1 MSPWNLILTSLL
13 IVLVTAAWT
22 APVEEREEVE
32 PSEEAD
38 GEQSEEDEDDDD
50 STKKEGPAGA
60 HQSATWGAS
69 GVRPHPDVSG
79 AQGAPVAA
87 GESGGHADTSTDSDA
102 VDTRLNAD
110 GEKPLNGVGGDKDV
124 TGTLTSLE
132 GAAFH
137 PEYAD
142 EERSTESDVTERQ
155 GERASD
161 RWLGT
166 PATERAH
173 RDDLTSSPSSSSHHA
188 GNGRQTRPLDQDGVT
203 AQPGQP
209 SVELHTQQLSE
220 RTRPAATAPVLLSTL
235 PQEMSRPQEH
245 STESSVLVRTGPAG
259 SAFADTLPSVT
270 FDDAGTLA
278 WRTEAVTMATHS
290 LFSEPTG
297 TSLDSSEF
305 DTFHFDS
312 NVVGE
317 CLKTPTRLVPSLNS
331 TTLGVKV
338 LKLRRMWN
346 WRKPADFQCKPQ
358 VHFSRRRLQCADLWE
373 RPFGRV

>member
-1 MSPWNLILTSLL
+1 MSAWNLILTSLL

-102 VDTRLNAD
+102 VDTRLNVD

-124 TGTLTSLE
+124 TGTLISLE

-137 PEYAD
+137 PEYTD

-161 RWLGT
+161 RWL
-166 PATERAH
+166 
-173 RDDLTSSPSSSSHHA
+173 

-220 RTRPAATAPVLLSTL
+220 RTRPAATAPVHLSTL
-235 PQEMSRPQEH
+235 PQETSRPQEH

-259 SAFADTLPSVT
+259 DAFADTSSGTHVRVRVRANFHAFHQSRLMMQAHWRGALKPLP
-270 FDDAGTLA
+270 
-278 WRTEAVTMATHS
+278 WQRIHS
-290 LFSEPTG
+290 FQSQQEHPWTP
-297 TSLDSSEF
+297 
-305 DTFHFDS
+305 
-312 NVVGE
+312 VVGE

-338 LKLRRMWN
+338 LKLRRTWN

>member
-38 GEQSEEDEDDDD
+38 GEQSEED
-50 STKKEGPAGA
+50 EGPAGA

-173 RDDLTSSPSSSSHHA
+173 RDDLTSSSSSSSHHA

-235 PQEMSRPQEH
+235 PQETSRPQEH

-259 SAFADTLPSVT
+259 GAFADTLPS
-270 FDDAGTLA
+270 GTLA

-297 TSLDSSEF
+297 TSLDSS
-305 DTFHFDS
+305 
-312 NVVGE
+312 G
-317 CLKTPTRLVPSLNS
+317 
-331 TTLGVKV
+331 
-338 LKLRRMWN
+338 
-346 WRKPADFQCKPQ
+346 
-358 VHFSRRRLQCADLWE
+358 
-373 RPFGRV
+373 GRVSEDPHKAGSVTEQYDAWGQGPEAAENVELEETC

>member
-1 MSPWNLILTSLL
+1 MSAWNLILTSLL

-102 VDTRLNAD
+102 VDTRLNVD

-124 TGTLTSLE
+124 TGTLISLE

-161 RWLGT
+161 RWL
-166 PATERAH
+166 
-173 RDDLTSSPSSSSHHA
+173 

-220 RTRPAATAPVLLSTL
+220 RTRPAATAPVHLSTL
-235 PQEMSRPQEH
+235 PQETSRPQEH

-259 SAFADTLPSVT
+259 DAFADTSS
-270 FDDAGTLA
+270 GTLA

-297 TSLDSSEF
+297 TSLDSS
-305 DTFHFDS
+305 
-312 NVVGE
+312 G
-317 CLKTPTRLVPSLNS
+317 
-331 TTLGVKV
+331 
-338 LKLRRMWN
+338 
-346 WRKPADFQCKPQ
+346 
-358 VHFSRRRLQCADLWE
+358 
-373 RPFGRV
+373 GRVSEDPHKAGSVTEQYDAWGQGPEAAENVELEETC